1 MSRSLGVLTLDLIAR
16 TGNFDQ
22 GMDRAS
28 RRVRTTANE
37 MEAARRAAD
46 RMVAGIAAAAAGF
59 ATAAAAMAVS
69 SAKALDATSKM
80 AQQIGTTTE
89 SLTGMRFAAQQF
101 ANISDQQ
108 FDMSMRRMT
117 RRIAEAAEGS
127 GSAKKALEAMGLS
140 ARELARLSPDK
151 QMLAIADAMQ
161 RTESQA
167 DRLRYTMA
175 LFDTEG
181 MALVP
186 ALQQGAEAFEANIA
200 LARQFGVVVSQEA
213 ASAAEEFM
221 TNMNLLTEAQK
232 GFKNQV
238 AESVLP
244 VLAEFT
250 GYLVDIAKNAGD
262 MGERVE
268 TALKVIGVAA
278 AATATIITSRLIASI
293 LAKVGAW
300 GAATL
305 AAARLQAQ
313 MTSLSAAIVGASRA
327 VSASAGLAAGAA
339 TVLGRA
345 GQLALGVLGGPVGL
359 AATAVITGAAFLTM
373 GRDSKTAATDIDELT
388 RSLENLNRRQLESAA
403 FNLENELVDLS
414 KEAEGHGQILRGL
427 RNDYDAL
434 SQAQG
439 VTEGEL
445 RNVRQAIREEEEAF
459 ESVIGAISRKSP
471 LLAQITQRLWDLDT
485 ATRGATA
492 STDGLN
498 RAMGHSEAGEKYI
511 AQIQGRIK
519 ALQDAGDPLKI
530 ANRYISE
537 HTDLTEADRVAILS
551 LAHAEK
557 ALIAARDAAAKS
569 TKAGTNALN
578 EAKRAAEAFRKEQ
591 DRGLIA
597 QLQAVSAIH
606 QQAGALEDQVL
617 LFGQS
622 KTAIEDLAIARLE
635 ERAAMLSGDA
645 GAKEQIEIIER
656 EIEAR
661 KRLRTAI
668 GSLEQKEAE
677 RAAWDDWARDV
688 DQVFQQV
695 GQSLTDQLFDGG
707 KRGLDMLK
715 DWAKTLTLRLFVQP
729 VMSGL
734 QAMITGVGPAGAAT
748 AGSAGG
754 GLLNNAGSLFSM
766 FGGNSM
772 GMGISNALT
781 SLSTSSMFAGTG
793 VGNWMMGTA
802 GNVAGMSNLALGGA
816 GLLGG
821 LGANLLFGGKGHSG
835 TVGGLG
841 ATAGMALGGPIGAVA
856 GSLLGGAL
864 GSIFGSREPTTRRMQ
879 RVTSEYGDGEYQITS
894 RDGRQA
900 AGTEDLVR
908 QLAESAVQSTNDL
921 FERVGVAASV
931 NSLFAITESSYKGDR
946 QGVASGG
953 TLAIGDQLLNFGLQ
967 DLYDRTDMT
976 KSGFGGWSEAEM
988 LPRLQTDLQLSI
1000 LSAFQAAGD
1009 QLPSVLSGMLEG
1021 VDIRSLG
1028 AEQAEA
1034 LAQSFQLVI
1043 DQVSAF
1049 QVAVESLPFAQ
1060 LRDLS
1065 FDAAANLINFAGGLE
1080 QLDAGMTSYFQN
1092 FYSEAE
1098 QIEWMTDQMSAS
1110 LSELGFTMPDLSLG
1124 ADAAKASL
1132 RDFVEGLDVTDEAG
1146 ARAFAGVMNLAG
1158 SYAELA
1164 AASEEMANK
1173 AIEDARRAAEET
1185 QRIEDRIASERYS
1198 LETQLLQLQGDT
1210 IKLRMREL
1218 ETIDAANRGLQQQI
1232 WTLQDAAAAQQAYQ
1246 SSIQSITGSLSG
1258 LRETITLDQLGTDE
1272 ARYGYFK
1279 SQSDALAAM
1288 IPDLEDADAI
1298 TRAINQIQSYTSRA
1312 YGTLDAE
1319 QKLEMGDEFLS
1330 YLNRTEDLA
1339 LKQIEIANQQQ
1350 ADRTGEA
1357 VAKAVGEHMGRFVDA
1372 IVRVASD
1379 SGEVSRETLQAL
1391 KKLAGQTGSQVS
1403 GRYPEVDNRR
1413 EVNA

>member
-1 MSRSLGVLTLDLIAR
+1 MSRSIGSLTLDLIAK
-16 TGNFDQ
+16 TGSFDQ

-28 RRVRTTANE
+28 RRVRNTANE

-46 RMVAGIAAAAAGF
+46 RLVAGIAAAAAGF

-250 GYLVDIAKNAGD
+250 GYLVDVAKNAGD

-278 AATATIITSRLIASI
+278 AATATIITSRLVASI
-293 LAKVGAW
+293 LKKVGAW

-313 MTSLSAAIVGASRA
+313 MTSLSASIAGASRV
-327 VSASAGLAAGAA
+327 VSASAGLASGAA

-345 GQLALGVLGGPVGL
+345 AQLVLGVLGGPVGL
-359 AATAVITGAAFLTM
+359 AAAAVITGAAFLAM
-373 GRDSKTAATDIDELT
+373 GRDSRTAATDVDELT

-414 KEAEGHGQILRGL
+414 KQAEGHGQILQGL

-459 ESVIGAISRKSP
+459 ESVIATIAKKSP
-471 LLAQITQRLWDLDT
+471 LLAQITQRLSDLDT
-485 ATRGATA
+485 ATRGAAA

-530 ANRYISE
+530 ANRHISE

-677 RAAWDDWARDV
+677 RQAWESWARDV

-734 QAMITGVGPAGAAT
+734 QAMVTGVGPAGAAT
-748 AGSAGG
+748 AGSAGAG
-754 GLLNNAGSLFSM
+754 VLNNAGSLFSM

-772 GMGISNALT
+772 GMGISNVL
-781 SLSTSSMFAGTG
+781 SGLSTSSMFAGTG

-821 LGANLLFGGKGHSG
+821 LGANLLFGGQGHSG
-835 TVGGLG
+835 TLGGIG
-841 ATAGMALGGPIGAVA
+841 STVGMALGGPIGAVA
-856 GSLLGGAL
+856 GTLLGGGL
-864 GSIFGSREPTTRRMQ
+864 GSLFGDREPTTRREQ
-879 RVTSEYGDGEYQITS
+879 RTQVEYAGGIFDVTKTDDRAPAGAD
-894 RDGRQA
+894 A
-900 AGTEDLVR
+900 AAR
-908 QLAESAVQSTNDL
+908 ALAETAVQTANDI
-921 FERVGVAASV
+921 FKQVGVDAAIDS
-931 NSLFAITESSYKGDR
+931 FHAIMASSYAGDR
-946 QGVASGG
+946 DGVASGG
-953 TLAIGDQLLNFGLQ
+953 TLRIGDELRRIGIANEGNPTVQ
-967 DLYDRTDMT
+967 
-976 KSGFGGWSEAEM
+976 GFGGWSSAET
-988 LPRLQTDLQLSI
+988 LPRLATDIQLTVLEAFQQADILSSI
-1000 LSAFQAAGD
+1000 LAD
-1009 QLPSVLSGMLEG
+1009 I
-1021 VDIRSLG
+1021 DIRGLG
-1028 AEQAEA
+1028 DAAAAELSATVQMIVQE
-1034 LAQSFQLVI
+1034 
-1043 DQVSAF
+1043 VSAF
-1049 QVAVESLPFAQ
+1049 QTAVERLPFAQ

-1065 FDAAANLINFAGGLE
+1065 FDAAANLIKFAGGLE
-1080 QLDAGMTSYFQN
+1080 NLDTGLTAYHQH
-1092 FYSEAE
+1092 FYSESE
-1098 QIEWMTDQMSAS
+1098 QIGFATEQMSAA
-1110 LSELGFTMPDLSLG
+1110 LGALGFVMPDMSAG
-1124 ADAAKASL
+1124 ADDARFAL
-1132 RDFVEGLDVTDEAG
+1132 RSFVESLDVTQEEG
-1146 ARAFAGVMNLAG
+1146 ARAFAAVMGLAG
-1158 SYAELA
+1158 SYSELA
-1164 AASEEMANK
+1164 DAASA
-1173 AIEDARRAAEET
+1173 ATDRALEDARRRGEAFLQERKRLDDRLFSMTASVTEMRERELNALSKANRSI
-1185 QRIEDRIASERYS
+1185 QMQIWALEDLARASE
-1198 LETQLLQLQGDT
+1198 
-1210 IKLRMREL
+1210 
-1218 ETIDAANRGLQQQI
+1218 
-1232 WTLQDAAAAQQAYQ
+1232 AAAQVSA
-1246 SSIQSITGSLSG
+1246 GFAG
-1258 LRETITLDQLGTDE
+1258 VRENILLDQLGGPAAQYD
-1272 ARYGYFK
+1272 YFK
-1279 SQSDALAAM
+1279 QQADGLARL
-1288 IPDLEDADAI
+1288 IPTLTDIDAI
-1298 TRAINQIQSYTSRA
+1298 TRASSQIQSITSRA
-1312 YGTLDAE
+1312 YGLLDE
-1319 QKLEMGDEFLS
+1319 DQRQEMGGEFLE
-1330 YLNRTEDLA
+1330 YLNRTEDTVLRQIQVA
-1339 LKQIEIANQQQ
+1339 NKQQSEDNAKIIA
-1350 ADRTGEA
+1350 DA
-1357 VAKAVGEHMGRFVDA
+1357 VAAEMKRVGNA
-1372 IVRVASD
+1372 IVSALQE
-1379 SGEVSRETLQAL
+1379 SGKDNVEGMRAVVGAIGRQLQT
-1391 KKLAGQTGSQVS
+1391 AGGAIAPSQ
-1403 GRYPEVDNRR
+1403 YK
-1413 EVNA
+1413 EVNV